1 MNILHACRDKALVS
15 DESHT
20 LSAWLRAHTTQI
32 SESCWFA
39 LTFLL
44 FLLLGPFSVIAVLA
58 GLGSLASE
66 EHREKMTEPAR
77 L

>member
-1 MNILHACRDKALVS
+1 MKILSQSQAKSSGNDGGHFLV
-15 DESHT
+15 T
-20 LSAWLRAHTTQI
+20 WVRAHLAQI
-32 SESCWFA
+32 SESFWFG

-44 FLLLGPFSVIAVLA
+44 FLLLGPFSVIAVLI

-66 EHREKMTEPAR
+66 ENRERMNEPAQ